1 MVCDPASGRGDGR
14 ATEAGMSFVRQ
25 AARRAMVK
33 IQDYYATLGVERG
46 ASSDEI
52 QRAYR
57 KLARKHHPDIDKTP
71 GSTQRF
77 AQINEAH
84 EVLIDPEKRKR
95 YDALGA
101 RWKDGEEF
109 RPPPEWESSFGGA
122 RAPRGA
128 HEGGFEEFDFEAPEG
143 FSSFFEAFFGG
154 SGAGGFGARRGPPRP
169 RAGRTVEAHLEID
182 LEDAYAGATRT
193 ITLATDDGAAPART
207 YDVRIPAGTTDG
219 STIRL
224 RGQGDPGRS
233 GGPAGDL
240 LLHVRIREHPSFTHE
255 GTDLGTRLRV
265 TPSEAALGAKIDVPV
280 LGGQRVVLTVPPG
293 TSSGR
298 KLRVRGMGLPIRAGG
313 RGDLIVEL
321 AIAVPEILGA
331 EERRLYEE
339 LARVSR
345 FDPRV
350 G

>member
-1 MVCDPASGRGDGR
+1 
-14 ATEAGMSFVRQ
+14 
-25 AARRAMVK
+25 MVK
-33 IQDYYATLGVERG
+33 FQDYYATLGVERG
-46 ASSDEI
+46 ATRDDI

-57 KLARKHHPDIDKTP
+57 KLARKHHPDIDRSP

-109 RPPPEWESSFGGA
+109 RPPPDWEASFGGA
-122 RAPRGA
+122 RGPRGA
-128 HEGGFEEFDFEAPEG
+128 QGFRGAEGSRGGPEGAFEEFDFEAPEG
-143 FSSFFEAFFGG
+143 FSSFFEAFFG
-154 SGAGGFGARRGPPRP
+154 SGGAEGFRARGGAPRP
-169 RAGRTVEAHLEID
+169 RAGRAIEAQLEID
-182 LEDAYAGATRT
+182 LEDAFAGATRT
-193 ITLATDDGAAPART
+193 ITLSSDDGATPART
-207 YDVRIPAGTTDG
+207 YDVRIPPGTADG

-224 RGQGDPGRS
+224 RGQGEPGRS
-233 GGPAGDL
+233 GGTAGDL
-240 LLHVRIREHPSFTHE
+240 LLHVRIRPHPTFSHE
-255 GTDLGTRLRV
+255 GTDLGTVLRV

-293 TSSGR
+293 SSTGK

-321 AIAVPEILGA
+321 AVAVPETPSP
-331 EERRLYEE
+331 EERRVYEE
-339 LARVSR
+339 LARVSK
-345 FDPRV
+345 FDPRAV
-350 G
+350 

>member
-1 MVCDPASGRGDGR
+1 
-14 ATEAGMSFVRQ
+14 MSFVRQ
-25 AARRAMVK
+25 AARLAMVK
-33 IQDYYATLGVERG
+33 FQDYYATLGVERG
-46 ASSDEI
+46 ASRDEI

-57 KLARKHHPDIDKTP
+57 KLARKHHPDIDRTP
-71 GSTQRF
+71 GATQRF

-95 YDALGA
+95 YDALGS
-101 RWKDGEEF
+101 RWKEGEEF
-109 RPPPEWESSFGGA
+109 RPPPEWEASFGGA
-122 RAPRGA
+122 RGARGSRAPEGA
-128 HEGGFEEFDFEAPEG
+128 FEEFDFEAPEG

-154 SGAGGFGARRGPPRP
+154 GGPGGFGARRGPPRP
-169 RAGRTVEAHLEID
+169 RAGRMVEAQLEID

-207 YDVRIPAGTTDG
+207 YDVRIPPGTIDG

-240 LLHVRIREHPSFTHE
+240 LLHVRIREHPRFTHE
-255 GTDLGTRLRV
+255 GTELGTTLRV

-280 LGGQRVVLTVPPG
+280 LGGQRVVLAVPAG
-293 TSSGR
+293 SSSGK
-298 KLRVRGMGLPIRAGG
+298 KLRVRGMGLPSREGG

-321 AIAVPEILGA
+321 SIAVPESLGA
-331 EERRLYEE
+331 DERRLYEE
-339 LARVSR
+339 LARVST
-345 FDPRV
+345 FHPRPD
-350 G
+350 

>member
-1 MVCDPASGRGDGR
+1 
-14 ATEAGMSFVRQ
+14 
-25 AARRAMVK
+25 MVK
-33 IQDYYATLGVERG
+33 FQDYYATLGVGRG
-46 ASSDEI
+46 ATRDDI

-57 KLARKHHPDIDKTP
+57 KLARKHHPDIDKSP
-71 GSTQRF
+71 GATQRF

-109 RPPPEWESSFGGA
+109 RPPPEWEASFDGTHGPRRSPEGA
-122 RAPRGA
+122 F
-128 HEGGFEEFDFEAPEG
+128 EGFDFEAPEG

-154 SGAGGFGARRGPPRP
+154 GGGGAFGARRGAPRP
-169 RAGRTVEAHLEID
+169 RVGRTIEAQLEID

-207 YDVRIPAGTTDG
+207 YDVKIPAGTADG

-224 RGQGDPGRS
+224 RGQGDPGRA
-233 GGPAGDL
+233 GGTAGDL
-240 LLHVRIREHPSFTHE
+240 LLHVRIRPHPRFTHD
-255 GTDLGTRLRV
+255 GTELGTILRV

-280 LGGQRVVLTVPPG
+280 LGGQRVVLTVPAG
-293 TSSGR
+293 SSSGK
-298 KLRVRGMGLPIRAGG
+298 KLRVRGMGLPIREGG

-321 AIAVPEILGA
+321 AISVPETLGA
-331 EERRLYEE
+331 DERRLYEE
-339 LARVSR
+339 LARASG
-345 FDPRV
+345 FDPRM

>member
-1 MVCDPASGRGDGR
+1 
-14 ATEAGMSFVRQ
+14 
-25 AARRAMVK
+25 MVK
-33 IQDYYATLGVERG
+33 FQDYYATLGVERG
-46 ASSDEI
+46 ASRDDI

-71 GSTQRF
+71 GATQRF

-95 YDALGA
+95 YDALGS
-101 RWKDGEEF
+101 RWKEGEEF
-109 RPPPEWESSFGGA
+109 RPPPEWEASFGGA
-122 RAPRGA
+122 RGRGGEPA
-128 HEGGFEEFDFEAPEG
+128 GGFEAFDFEAPEG

-154 SGAGGFGARRGPPRP
+154 ANAGGFGARRGPPRP
-169 RAGRTVEAHLEID
+169 RAGRTIEAQLEID
-182 LEDAYAGATRT
+182 LEDAYSGATRT
-193 ITLATDDGAAPART
+193 ITLATDDGAAAART

-240 LLHVRIREHPSFTHE
+240 LLHVRIREHPRFTHDGAE
-255 GTDLGTRLRV
+255 LGTRLRV

-293 TSSGR
+293 SSSGK
-298 KLRVRGMGLPIRAGG
+298 KLRVRGMGLPVRDGG

-321 AIAVPEILGA
+321 AISVPETLGPD
-331 EERRLYEE
+331 ERRLYEE
-339 LARVSR
+339 LARASK
-345 FDPRV
+345 FDPRM

>member
-1 MVCDPASGRGDGR
+1 
-14 ATEAGMSFVRQ
+14 MSFVL
-25 AARRAMVK
+25 RRRPPAIVK
-33 IQDYYATLGVERG
+33 FQDYYATLGVERG
-46 ASSDEI
+46 ASRDEI

-57 KLARKHHPDIDKTP
+57 KLARKHHPDIDKSP
-71 GSTQRF
+71 GATQRF

-95 YDALGA
+95 YDALGS

-109 RPPPEWESSFGGA
+109 RPPPEWEASSAGSRG
-122 RAPRGA
+122 RATS
-128 HEGGFEEFDFEAPEG
+128 GGFEAFDFEAPEG

-154 SGAGGFGARRGPPRP
+154 GGGTGGFGAQFTGP
-169 RAGRTVEAHLEID
+169 RARAGHTIEAELEID
-182 LEDAYAGATRT
+182 LQDAFAGATRT
-193 ITLATDDGAAPART
+193 ITLSTGDGAGPSRT
-207 YDVRIPAGTTDG
+207 YDVRIPAGTAEG

-233 GGPAGDL
+233 GGAAGDL
-240 LLHVRIREHPSFTHE
+240 LLHVRIRPHPRFTHD
-255 GTDLGTRLRV
+255 GTDLRTVLRI

-280 LGGQRVVLTVPPG
+280 LGDQRVVLSVPPG
-293 TSSGR
+293 SSSGK
-298 KLRVRGMGLPIRAGG
+298 KLRMRGLGLPIRAGG

-321 AIAVPEILGA
+321 AIAVPESPTA
-331 EERRLYEE
+331 EERRAYEE
-339 LARVSR
+339 LARLSK

>member
-1 MVCDPASGRGDGR
+1 
-14 ATEAGMSFVRQ
+14 
-25 AARRAMVK
+25 MVK
-33 IQDYYATLGVERG
+33 FQNYYATLGVERG
-46 ASSDEI
+46 ATREDI

-57 KLARKHHPDIDKTP
+57 KLARKHHPDIDRTP
-71 GSTQRF
+71 GATQRF

-109 RPPPEWESSFGGA
+109 RPPPEWEASFGGA
-122 RAPRGA
+122 RGPRGA
-128 HEGGFEEFDFEAPEG
+128 RGFRGMGESAFEEFDFEAPDG
-143 FSSFFEAFFGG
+143 FSSFFETFFGG
-154 SGAGGFGARRGPPRP
+154 GDAGGFRARGGAPRP
-169 RAGRTVEAHLEID
+169 REGRTFEAQLEID

-193 ITLATDDGAAPART
+193 ITLSSDDGATPART
-207 YDVRIPAGTTDG
+207 YDVRIPPGTADG

-240 LLHVRIREHPSFTHE
+240 LLHVRIRPHPRFAHE
-255 GTDLGTRLRV
+255 GTDLGTTLRV

-293 TSSGR
+293 SSSGK

-321 AIAVPEILGA
+321 AVAVPETPST

-345 FDPRV
+345 FDPRSV
-350 G
+350 